1 VLTKDTAI
9 CIRAVDY
16 SETSQIV
23 TFFARETGKIS
34 AIAKGSK
41 RPKSAFDG
49 PIEIFSYGKI
59 VFSDSNK
66 EKLATLTE
74 FEPQQLGTPSTQKAR
89 RFDAGQLVRGT
100 GLSNNL
106 YTLNCC
112 LFAVE
117 LLNKLTHDYDPH
129 PQLFDDF
136 LQFLE
141 NTQSLTSIKSP
152 ASSIEI
158 LALLIL
164 FQLSLLKEVGLR
176 PILNACANCKTRYDI
191 RKRGMMDEGRGM
203 ICDIQHTKH
212 DIRNKK
218 HEVYFSS
225 SANGL
230 ICRDCEGAFP
240 DKIRLTERAANC
252 LSNLKLIAESQEKT
266 LIEIETVLAHHFTE
280 LLGRKLKMAKYIL
293 TSSS

>member
-1 VLTKDTAI
+1 MLIKDTAI

-23 TFFARETGKIS
+23 TFFARAAGKIS

-74 FEPQQLGTPSTQKAR
+74 FESACGG
-89 RFDAGQLVRGT
+89 AGFT

-106 YTLNCC
+106 FTMNCC
-112 LFAVE
+112 LFSAE
-117 LLNKLTHDYDPH
+117 LLNNLTHDYDPH

-136 LQFLE
+136 LQFLQNAQE
-141 NTQSLTSIKSP
+141 NKNKHQM
-152 ASSIEI
+152 

-164 FQLSLLKEVGLR
+164 FQLALLKEVGLQ
-176 PILNACANCKTRYDI
+176 PILSYCVNCKTRYDI
-191 RKRGMMDEGRGM
+191 RKRGMMDEGRKTR
-203 ICDIQHTKH
+203 D
-212 DIRNKK
+212 
-218 HEVYFSS
+218 EVYFSS

-230 ICRDCEGAFP
+230 ICRDCEASFP
-240 DKIRLTERAANC
+240 DKLRLTQTAANC
-252 LSNLKLIAESQEKT
+252 LSNLKLLAESQEKT
-266 LIEIETVLAHHFTE
+266 LIEIETVLVHHFTE
-280 LLGRKLKMAKYIL
+280 LLGRKPKMAKYIL
-293 TSSS
+293 NL

>member
-1 VLTKDTAI
+1 MLIKDIAI

-23 TFFARETGKIS
+23 TFFARAAGKIS

-74 FEPQQLGTPSTQKAR
+74 FESACGG
-89 RFDAGQLVRGT
+89 AGFT

-106 YTLNCC
+106 FTLNCC
-112 LFAVE
+112 LFSTE
-117 LLNKLTHDYDPH
+117 LLNKFTHDYDPH

-136 LQFLE
+136 LQFLQNAQE
-141 NTQSLTSIKSP
+141 NKNKHQM
-152 ASSIEI
+152 

-164 FQLSLLKEVGLR
+164 FQLALLKEVGLQ
-176 PILNACANCKTRYDI
+176 PILSYCVNCKTRYDI
-191 RKRGMMDEGRGM
+191 RKRGMMDEGRK
-203 ICDIQHTKH
+203 TK
-212 DIRNKK
+212 D
-218 HEVYFSS
+218 EVYFSS

-230 ICRDCEGAFP
+230 ICRDCEASFP
-240 DKIRLTERAANC
+240 DKISLTQTAANC

-266 LIEIETVLAHHFTE
+266 LNEIETVLVHHFTE
-280 LLGRKLKMAKYIL
+280 LLGHKPKMVKYIL
-293 TSSS
+293 NP

>member
-1 VLTKDTAI
+1 MLTKDIAI
-9 CIRAVDY
+9 CIRAIDY

-23 TFFARETGKIS
+23 TFFARSAGKIS

-74 FEPQQLGTPSTQKAR
+74 FEPAYGS
-89 RFDAGQLVRGT
+89 AGVT

-106 YTLNCC
+106 SALNSC
-112 LFAVE
+112 LFAAE
-117 LLNKLTHDYDPH
+117 LLNNLTHDYDPH

-141 NTQSLTSIKSP
+141 NIQNISNKHQ
-152 ASSIEI
+152 I
-158 LALLIL
+158 LAILIL
-164 FQLSLLKEVGLR
+164 FQFSLLKEVGLR
-176 PILNACANCKTRYDI
+176 PILNACANCKTRY
-191 RKRGMMDEGRGM
+191 EGRKTR
-203 ICDIQHTKH
+203 D
-212 DIRNKK
+212 D
-218 HEVYFSS
+218 VYFSS

-230 ICRDCEGAFP
+230 ICRDCEVAFP
-240 DKIRLTERAANC
+240 DRIRLSKTAANC
-252 LSNLKLIAESQEKT
+252 LSNLKLIAESPQKT
-266 LIEIETVLAHHFTE
+266 LNEIETVLVHHFTE
-280 LLGRKLKMAKYIL
+280 LLGRKPKMAKYIL
-293 TSSS
+293 RQMSL

>member
-1 VLTKDTAI
+1 VLIKDTAI

-23 TFFARETGKIS
+23 TFFARAAGKIS

-49 PIEIFSYGKI
+49 PLEIFSYGKI

-74 FEPQQLGTPSTQKAR
+74 FECAYGS
-89 RFDAGQLVRGT
+89 AGFT

-106 YTLNCC
+106 FTLNCC
-112 LFAVE
+112 LFSTE
-117 LLNKLTHDYDPH
+117 LLNKFTHDYDPH

-136 LQFLE
+136 LQFLQNAQE
-141 NTQSLTSIKSP
+141 NKDKHQM
-152 ASSIEI
+152 

-164 FQLSLLKEVGLR
+164 FQLALLKEVGLQ
-176 PILNACANCKTRYDI
+176 PILSYCVNCKTRYEHRASSI
-191 RKRGMMDEGRGM
+191 STGHLAVEHR
-203 ICDIQHTKH
+203 
-212 DIRNKK
+212 
-218 HEVYFSS
+218 VYFSS

-230 ICRDCEGAFP
+230 ICRDCEASFP
-240 DKIRLTERAANC
+240 DKVRLTQTAANC
-252 LSNLKLIAESQEKT
+252 LSNLKLLAESQEKT
-266 LIEIETVLAHHFTE
+266 LIEIETVLVHHFTE
-280 LLGRKLKMAKYIL
+280 LLGHKPKMAKYIL
-293 TSSS
+293 NL

>member
-9 CIRAVDY
+9 CIRTVDY

-23 TFFARETGKIS
+23 TFFARAAGKIS

-74 FEPQQLGTPSTQKAR
+74 FESAYGGPGFS
-89 RFDAGQLVRGT
+89 

-106 YTLNCC
+106 FVLNCC
-112 LFAVE
+112 LFGAE
-117 LLNKLTHDYDPH
+117 LLNNLTHDYDPH
-129 PQLFDDF
+129 PMLFDDF
-136 LQFLE
+136 LQFLQ
-141 NTQSLTSIKSP
+141 NSQQAKSK
-152 ASSIEI
+152 SEM

-164 FQLSLLKEVGLR
+164 FQLALLKEVGLR
-176 PILNACANCKTRYDI
+176 PVLNACANCKTRY
-191 RKRGMMDEGRGM
+191 EGRKTR
-203 ICDIQHTKH
+203 D
-212 DIRNKK
+212 
-218 HEVYFSS
+218 EVYFSS

-230 ICRDCEGAFP
+230 ICRDCETSFP
-240 DKIRLTERAANC
+240 DKIRLTRTAANC
-252 LSNLKLIAESQEKT
+252 LANLKLLAESKEKT
-266 LIEIETVLAHHFTE
+266 LNEIETVLIHHFTE
-280 LLGRKLKMAKYIL
+280 LLGRKPKMAKYIL
-293 TSSS
+293 NPSS

>member
-1 VLTKDTAI
+1 MLTKDTAI
-9 CIRAVDY
+9 CIRAIDF

-23 TFFARETGKIS
+23 TFFARAAGKIS

-49 PIEIFSYGKI
+49 PLEMFSYGKI

-74 FEPQQLGTPSTQKAR
+74 FESAYGG
-89 RFDAGQLVRGT
+89 AGFT

-106 YTLNCC
+106 FTMNCC
-112 LFAVE
+112 LFSTE
-117 LLNKLTHDYDPH
+117 LLNNLTHDYDPH

-141 NTQSLTSIKSP
+141 NTQSLILDSRFSTPDNQSLTSIQQP
-152 ASSIEI
+152 CPGVPGSSIEM

-164 FQLSLLKEVGLR
+164 FQLSLLKEVGLQ
-176 PILNACANCKTRYDI
+176 PILSYCVNCKTKYEHRASSI
-191 RKRGMMDEGRGM
+191 SAGHLAVEHR
-203 ICDIQHTKH
+203 
-212 DIRNKK
+212 
-218 HEVYFSS
+218 VYFSS

-230 ICRDCEGAFP
+230 ICRDCESSFP
-240 DKIRLTERAANC
+240 DKVRLTQTAANC
-252 LSNLKLIAESQEKT
+252 LANLKLLAESQEKT
-266 LIEIETVLAHHFTE
+266 LNEIETVLVHHFTE
-280 LLGRKLKMAKYIL
+280 LLGRKPKMAKYIL
-293 TSSS
+293 TL